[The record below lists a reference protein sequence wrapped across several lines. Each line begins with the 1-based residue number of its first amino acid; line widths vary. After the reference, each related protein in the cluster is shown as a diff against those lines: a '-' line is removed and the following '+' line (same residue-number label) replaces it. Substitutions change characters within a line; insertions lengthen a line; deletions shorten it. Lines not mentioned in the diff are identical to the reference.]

1 MKDYFP
7 PAGLRKYYFR
17 MLLKIILILVI
28 IFFIVVFIIYFP
40 EIKDFFIRNGDKIK
54 NILLGKN
61 G

>member
-17 MLLKIILILVI
+17 MLLKIILILII
-28 IFFIVVFIIYFP
+28 IFFIVLIIIYLP
-40 EIKDFFIRNGDKIK
+40 EIKDFFTENGDKIK
-54 NILLGKN
+54 NLFLGKN